1 MSLSESTEYIYLVAI
16 SDDNVIPGKEISI
29 PATKELTE
37 LEGTIS
43 VLFVRLTKGPKG
55 VVASGV
61 VNCIQGNEVLV
72 TINDVRKNCTSGMLP
87 LLLICRA
94 PNIIDLKYSTLSSGY
109 LLPVDCNEL
118 IKSLWNSGSNRH
130 SLAQLLEWWKNKL
143 EEQPSTWLMNYR
155 SRIQEVKYIRES
167 STPASEDALEW
178 LWAKADND
186 VVSLKQATISK
197 EEFIRNKD
205 FLRHL
210 AQKIILSPDTDT
222 WSEARSLWQEK
233 KDNNDFKKFHGALIN
248 RIFAVADPE
257 KYTTILSE
265 DAWKNL
271 LTLFANEFEITPL
284 PYNDFI
290 TFNESVSET
299 LRIAGIAPTE
309 GALSNVAMWELC
321 EEIAPYQNKFAIPA
335 WLDSDNEDHD
345 MSQDD
350 APDLLNQIL
359 YGPPGTGKTFR
370 TMELAVKIIAPALFS
385 KNLSREEIRKT
396 YAAAIESG
404 DIVFTTFHQSLAYE
418 SFVEG
423 ISAGTSKDGNLVY
436 KTEAGIFKT
445 LCKRALSNTNA
456 TDEDN
461 NATRAVNRNVVLI
474 IDEINRGNVSRI
486 FGELITLLEK
496 DKRKGQAEE
505 LSVVLPYSK
514 ESFSVPSNVYVIG
527 TMNTSDRSLASID
540 LALRRRFKF
549 IHVLP
554 EPSLLGD
561 TKIAGIHLAHLLA
574 RMNERIEV
582 LLDADHLIGH
592 AYFMPLLNGGTLKDL
607 ADIFRTQIIPLL
619 GEYFFDDAQK
629 ICWVLNDHRKEA
641 QHQIVK
647 QLPDRTAELFGE
659 NINLPSLSR
668 KWRLNETA
676 LESALSFEYIIGV
689 EK

>member
-1 MSLSESTEYIYLVAI
+1 MRLSEPTAYVYLVAI
-16 SDDNVIPGKEISI
+16 SDDDLISGKEISI

-37 LEGTIS
+37 PEGTIL

-61 VNCIQGNEVLV
+61 VNRIQGSEALV

-87 LLLICRA
+87 LLLIYRA
-94 PNIIDLKYSTLSSGY
+94 LNIINLNYSALSSGF
-109 LLPVDCNEL
+109 LLPAECKEL
-118 IKSLWNSGSNRH
+118 IKFLWNSGSNRH
-130 SLAQLLEWWKNKL
+130 SLAQLLDWWR
-143 EEQPSTWLMNYR
+143 EELKERHSPWLINYR
-155 SRIQEVKYIRES
+155 NRIQEVKNIRDG
-167 STPASEDALEW
+167 STPASEEALEW

-186 VVSLKQATISK
+186 VVSLRQAALPK
-197 EEFIRNKD
+197 EEFIKNKD

-210 AQKIILSPDTDT
+210 AQKIILSPDANT
-222 WSEARSLWQEK
+222 WLEARSLWQEK

-271 LTLFANEFEITPL
+271 LTLFANEFEIIPL

-299 LRIAGIAPTE
+299 LCAAGIAPTE
-309 GALSNVAMWELC
+309 GALSNVSMWELC
-321 EEIAPYQNKFAIPA
+321 DEITPYQDKFAIPA

-345 MSQDD
+345 MSKDE
-350 APDLLNQIL
+350 APALLNQIL

-370 TMELAVKIIAPALFS
+370 TMELAVKIIAPELFS
-385 KNLSREEIRKT
+385 SNLSREEIRKT
-396 YAAAIESG
+396 YASAIESG

-445 LCKRALSNTNA
+445 LCNRALNTTSS

-461 NATRAVNRNVVLI
+461 NPTRAINRNMVLI

-554 EPSLLGD
+554 DPSLLGD
-561 TKIAGIHLAHLLA
+561 VKIAGIHLAHLLA

-592 AYFMPLLNGGTLKDL
+592 AYFMPLLNGGSLKDL
-607 ADIFRTQIIPLL
+607 GDIFRTQIIPLL

-676 LESALSFEYIIGV
+676 LENALSFEYIISV